1 MKNRWAQY
9 FRSSIVREG
18 SPGGCYSSLWW
29 KGFVERWVL
38 RLEWIIS
45 PGVMGN
51 RPRSFLPSAQLRNI
65 MFFIEQ
71 WRPILILSLSAS
83 TFQLLPLTQRH
94 HHYLQPAYLIYV
106 YHRPAMSA
114 EYWTLYVI
122 HTLWLVYITETDGR
136 IESTTLSTTRLKQA
150 VGGRP
155 PRYAPAP
162 LLPRWRR
169 SALRRRADGNV
180 ASVSHGHTFPRPP
193 LQLRDAP
200 TRRWA
205 KRPGDLDLWPF
216 DLESGIRVKCDV
228 GYLCVNFSLHRP
240 LCSRLRPDVHDRQTD
255 IRQTDRQTD
264 IRRQTYVRQ
273 HHRFMPP
280 PIRGGA

>member
-1 MKNRWAQY
+1 MKNSWAQY
-9 FRSSIVREG
+9 FWSSIVREG

-94 HHYLQPAYLIYV
+94 HHYLPAARIPHLCIPPPCNECWVLNAIRHSYIIILLHYYIFIFIHQWTVERMQYIIIY
-106 YHRPAMSA
+106 YS
-114 EYWTLYVI
+114 I
-122 HTLWLVYITETDGR
+122 ILVYITETDGR

-162 LLPRWRR
+162 LLPVG
-169 SALRRRADGNV
+169 AE
-180 ASVSHGHTFPRPP
+180 
-193 LQLRDAP
+193 AP
-200 TRRWA
+200 CA
-205 KRPGDLDLWPF
+205 A
-216 DLESGIRVKCDV
+216 E
-228 GYLCVNFSLHRP
+228 
-240 LCSRLRPDVHDRQTD
+240 QTA
-255 IRQTDRQTD
+255 T
-264 IRRQTYVRQ
+264 
-273 HHRFMPP
+273 
-280 PIRGGA
+280 